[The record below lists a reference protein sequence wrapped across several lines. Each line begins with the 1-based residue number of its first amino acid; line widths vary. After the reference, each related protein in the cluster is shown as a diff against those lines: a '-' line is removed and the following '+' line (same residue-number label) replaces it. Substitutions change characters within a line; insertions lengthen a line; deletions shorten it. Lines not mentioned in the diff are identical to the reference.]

1 MRKMRDFNL
10 LVSTMRGF
18 ENAVCTEMRFLLG
31 EIGDKEP
38 VVNRTGVS
46 GLIAAKTALNPLDAI
61 KRLRIILEERP
72 YEFRYALRIIPVESV
87 VRTEKEEIQET
98 VAELSPKIDE
108 NETFR
113 ITVEK
118 RFTTLHSR
126 ELIEVVAASIK
137 RKVDLN
143 NPDKIVLIEI
153 VGGLTGL
160 SVIEPCDI
168 ISVQKEKI
176 L

>member
-1 MRKMRDFNL
+1 MRDFNL
-10 LVSTMRGF
+10 LVSTARGF
-18 ENAVCTEMRFLLG
+18 ENAACAEIRFLLE
-31 EIGDKEP
+31 EIGDKDSA
-38 VVNRTGVS
+38 VNQTGVS
-46 GLIAAKTALNPLDAI
+46 GLIAAKTALHPLDAI
-61 KRLRIILEERP
+61 KKLRIILEERP
-72 YEFRYALRIIPVESV
+72 YEFRYALRIIPIESV
-87 VRTEKEEIQET
+87 VRTEIEEIREA
-98 VAELSPKIDE
+98 VAKLSSKIGE
-108 NETFR
+108 KETFR

-126 ELIEVVAASIK
+126 ELIETVAAGIK

-143 NPDKIVLIEI
+143 NPEKIVLIEI
-153 VGGLTGL
+153 VGSLTGL